1 MNEILFAVSVLST
14 FSLVVLF
21 YRLFGKAGMFAWTA
35 FGIVFANI
43 EVAKCINLFGLE
55 TTLGNVMFGSTF
67 LATDILSEN
76 HGKAAAKKA
85 VYIGL
90 AAVCAFI
97 AMLQLSLAFVPS
109 ANDIASKALKEA
121 FALTPRI
128 CIASV
133 ALYFVAN
140 ISDVHLYHFIKERL
154 PGHLWLRN
162 NVATMTCQ
170 IAQAFFFCFAAFGG
184 VFPLRMILEISL
196 TTALV
201 ECIVAACDTPF
212 LYVARQFVQSC
223 ANVRKTDGEDADA
236 LVARVPTSQRD
247 EPGA

>member
-1 MNEILFAVSVLST
+1 MLFAVSVLAT
-14 FSLVVLF
+14 FSIVVLS

-35 FGIVFANI
+35 FAIVFANI
-43 EVAKCINLFGLE
+43 EVVKCVKLFGME

-76 HGKAAAKKA
+76 HGKEAAKKA

-90 AAVCAFI
+90 ATVCAFI
-97 AMLQLSLAFVPS
+97 AMLQISLAFVPS
-109 ANDIASKALKEA
+109 ANDIASKALREA
-121 FALTPRI
+121 FAFTPRI

-133 ALYFVAN
+133 SLYFVAN
-140 ISDVHLYHFIKERL
+140 ISDVYLYHFIKEKV
-154 PGHLWLRN
+154 PGFLWMRN

-170 IAQAFFFCFAAFGG
+170 ITQAFFFCFASFWG
-184 VFPLRMILEISL
+184 VFSLRMIVELSL

-212 LYVARQFVQSC
+212 LYVARHFGKDEGR
-223 ANVRKTDGEDADA
+223 RK
-236 LVARVPTSQRD
+236 P
-247 EPGA
+247 